1 MLYSYARLQMLLLF
15 INVPCFIAQYLVSFL
30 VLQLFCE
37 EKRAGC
43 LTLFVFLVSRGCYCT
58 VFLLAVPWVGLQCLL
73 VVFPDHTHLLFF

>member
-15 INVPCFIAQYLVSFL
+15 INVPCFVAQYLVSFL

-58 VFLLAVPWVGLQCLL
+58 VSLPCSAMGWSAVFACGIS
-73 VVFPDHTHLLFF
+73 